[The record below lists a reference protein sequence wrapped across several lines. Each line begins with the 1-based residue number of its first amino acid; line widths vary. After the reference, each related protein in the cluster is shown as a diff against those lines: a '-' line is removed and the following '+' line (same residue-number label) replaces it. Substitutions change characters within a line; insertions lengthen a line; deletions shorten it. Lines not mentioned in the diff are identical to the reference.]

1 MELVYVEL
9 KRENWIKPEMNI
21 RSEEDAILAVKKL
34 IQNLDR
40 ELMIC
45 IHIATSG
52 RVINAS
58 ICAMGTMDQAVIS
71 PAEVLR
77 TAILSGAQHFRR
89 RYFCLIHRTHC
100 AN

>member
-40 ELMIC
+40 ELIY
-45 IHIATSG
+45 
-52 RVINAS
+52 R
-58 ICAMGTMDQAVIS
+58 
-71 PAEVLR
+71 
-77 TAILSGAQHFRR
+77 
-89 RYFCLIHRTHC
+89 
-100 AN
+100 

>member
-52 RVINAS
+52 RVIHQDAAS
-58 ICAMGTMDQAVIS
+58 QVRKICMWQRNWQRHV
-71 PAEVLR
+71 
-77 TAILSGAQHFRR
+77 H
-89 RYFCLIHRTHC
+89 Y
-100 AN
+100 